1 MAITYVTNILF
12 TLHYDKITLHY
23 DKITLHY
30 DKITLHC
37 DKMNS
42 CENLSF
48 AFFSKWTD
56 EQNKEI
62 CQTSESSNYFYLR
75 PNVYR

>member
-48 AFFSKWTD
+48 AFFSK
-56 EQNKEI
+56 
-62 CQTSESSNYFYLR
+62 
-75 PNVYR
+75 

>member
-12 TLHYDKITLHY
+12 TLHY

-48 AFFSKWTD
+48 AFFS
-56 EQNKEI
+56 
-62 CQTSESSNYFYLR
+62 
-75 PNVYR
+75 